1 MFNFLYL
8 KLFKDGESTVEIE
21 VEDESGE
28 TVEAD
33 MLGEVEDEIIDET
46 DLTDNSSFDVE
57 LKPETLQKIKRK
69 WNDIVGNN
77 VEIIVS

>member
-1 MFNFLYL
+1 M
-8 KLFKDGESTVEIE
+8 EIE
-21 VEDESGE
+21 VEGESGE

-46 DLTDNSSFDVE
+46 DSTDNSSFDVE
-57 LKPETLQKIKRK
+57 LKLETLQKIKRK

>member
-1 MFNFLYL
+1 M
-8 KLFKDGESTVEIE
+8 EIE
-21 VEDESGE
+21 VEGESGE

-46 DLTDNSSFDVE
+46 DSTDNSSFDVE